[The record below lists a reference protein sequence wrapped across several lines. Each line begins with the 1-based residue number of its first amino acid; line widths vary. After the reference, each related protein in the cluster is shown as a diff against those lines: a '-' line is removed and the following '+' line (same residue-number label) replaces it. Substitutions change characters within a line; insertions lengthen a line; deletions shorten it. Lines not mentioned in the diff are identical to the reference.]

1 MLRVAPNLHLDETE
15 IRFEFVAASGPGGQ
29 NVNKVASAA
38 QLRFDALASPS
49 LTLPQK
55 ERLRR
60 LAGRRMSKDGVL
72 VIQAQRFRSQ
82 EQNRRD
88 ALERLLALL
97 REAASP
103 PRPRHK
109 TRPTRASVERRLTTK
124 KQRSLHKQ
132 NRRGPREEG

>member
-1 MLRVAPNLHLDETE
+1 MLIVAPGLAIDEAE
-15 IRFEFVAASGPGGQ
+15 IRFDFVAASGPGGQ

-38 QLRFDALASPS
+38 QLRFDAAASPN
-49 LTLPQK
+49 LDPAQRQ
-55 ERLRR
+55 RLRR
-60 LAGRRMSKDGVL
+60 LAGRRMTKEGVL

-103 PRPRHK
+103 PRVRRK
-109 TRPTRASVERRLTTK
+109 TRPPRSAAAARLTEK
-124 KQRSLHKQ
+124 KRHSERKQ
-132 NRRGPREEG
+132 NRRDPRQD

>member
-60 LAGRRMSKDGVL
+60 LAGRRMNKDGVI

-88 ALERLLALL
+88 ALERLVVLL

-109 TRPTRASVERRLTTK
+109 TRPSRGSVERRLTAK
-124 KQRSLHKQ
+124 KQRSQRKAS
-132 NRRGPREEG
+132 RRGSHDDG